1 MTRGRTAEHNNG
13 SNDMR
18 KTGMRSVVAALA
30 LIAASQAVAAD
41 AESCKKVRLSDVGWT
56 DIQVTTGVTSTILTA
71 LGYEPE
77 VTQLSVAVTLTALK
91 ENDIDMF
98 LGNWMPAQTEALK
111 PYTDEGSI
119 EVVAQNLEGAGFGP
133 VVPDYVE
140 AEGVKSLADL
150 GANAEKFGGKIYGI
164 EAGSSG
170 NKSILDLI
178 ADPANNLQNF
188 ELVESSEAGMLTQA
202 EQMMKDKEWVVFLG
216 WTPHPVMGEM
226 PIKYI
231 GGMEKAGFGGATVHT
246 LTRKGYSAE
255 CPNAATFAKN
265 LKFNLSME
273 NAMMD
278 KVLKGGNPNDV
289 AKEWLKANPD
299 VVTPW
304 LAGVTT
310 FDGGDAA
317 AAVKAALAN

>member
-1 MTRGRTAEHNNG
+1 
-13 SNDMR
+13 MR

-56 DIQVTTGVTSTILTA
+56 DIQVTTGVAHTLLTA

-91 ENDIDMF
+91 ENDIDVF
-98 LGNWMPAQTEALK
+98 LGNWMPTQTDQLK

-119 EVVAQNLEGAGFGP
+119 EVISQNLEGAGFGP
-133 VVPDYVE
+133 VVPDYVT
-140 AEGVKSLADL
+140 AEGVKSLEDL
-150 GANAEKFGGKIYGI
+150 AKNAEKFDGKIYGI
-164 EAGSSG
+164 EAGSGG
-170 NKSILDLI
+170 NKALLAMIEDKSL
-178 ADPANNLQNF
+178 AGF
-188 ELVESSEAGMLTQA
+188 ELIESSEAGMLTQA
-202 EQMMKDKEWVVFLG
+202 EQMMKDKGWVVFLG

-226 PIKYI
+226 KINYI
-231 GGMEKAGFGGATVHT
+231 TGMEKAGFGEAKVNT
-246 LTRKGYSAE
+246 LTRKDYVAE
-255 CPNAATFAKN
+255 CPNAGAFAKN
-265 LKFNLSME
+265 LKFDLSME
-273 NAMMD
+273 NAMMA
-278 KVLKGGNPNDV
+278 KVLAGENPNDV

-299 VVTPW
+299 AATPW

>member
-1 MTRGRTAEHNNG
+1 
-13 SNDMR
+13 
-18 KTGMRSVVAALA
+18 MRSFVAALA
-30 LIAASQAVAAD
+30 LTAASQAVAAD
-41 AESCKKVRLSDVGWT
+41 AESCKEVRLSDVGWT
-56 DIQVTTGVTSTILTA
+56 DIQVTTGVASTLLTA

-91 ENDIDMF
+91 ENDIDVF

-111 PYTDEGSI
+111 PYMDEGSI
-119 EVVAQNLEGAGFGP
+119 EVVSQNLEGAGFGP

-140 AEGVKSLADL
+140 AAGVKSIADL
-150 GANAEKFGGKIYGI
+150 GPNAEKFGGKIYGI
-164 EAGSSG
+164 EAGAAG

-178 ADPANNLQNF
+178 ADPANNLQSF
-188 ELVESSEAGMLTQA
+188 ELVESSEAGMLTQT

-226 PIKYI
+226 PIKYVQ
-231 GGMEKAGFGGATVHT
+231 GMEKAGFGGATVHT
-246 LTRKGYSAE
+246 LTRKGYASE
-255 CPNAATFAKN
+255 CPNAATFARN
-265 LKFNLSME
+265 LKFTLSME
-273 NAMMD
+273 NAMMA
-278 KVLKGGNPNDV
+278 KVLAGENPNDV

-310 FDGGDAA
+310 FDGQDAA